1 MYVAQLFAVLAL
13 VAQAVALPLDQPTT
27 NLLALA
33 EPVTIPITR
42 KVNLVSPDTVPA
54 GGEANMRAMTT
65 GAIGTQGVL
74 NRANVMYTVNVNIGT
89 PPQTLEVQLD
99 TGSRALWVHS
109 NPCQAECPSKPG
121 FNRGASS
128 TYNNTGETYRM
139 DYPVTHVTGEVGTD
153 TVSLGG
159 NAVPKQDGVP
169 YRIAAE
175 DMYQFRGKANTSSM
189 EETCFGNIFGWI

>member
-99 TGSRALWVHS
+99 TGSRAL
-109 NPCQAECPSKPG
+109 
-121 FNRGASS
+121 
-128 TYNNTGETYRM
+128 
-139 DYPVTHVTGEVGTD
+139 
-153 TVSLGG
+153 
-159 NAVPKQDGVP
+159 GVP